1 MLNFIKKL
9 IAKIKRKPKKVEVE
23 NKQPH
28 KKLRLSIIAIRA
40 LNRKDK
46 MNSAMK
52 RIKNEKQ

>member
-1 MLNFIKKL
+1 MLRFIKKL

-28 KKLRLSIIAIRA
+28 KKLRLSIMAIRA

-46 MNSAMK
+46 FNAMK
-52 RIKNEKQ
+52 RIKNEK